1 MMNKKLV
8 FLLLSLLFIAEAQAQ
23 RSLGVELGTVN
34 ALSYTSKLSRHW
46 AFSARLGLEL
56 DDPTMLREGLSPTLS
71 IEPMYTLS
79 SRPESRYYQR
89 GAYVGLHLF
98 GRLPQLDPIGV
109 KYSDE
114 YLYTNAYLS
123 LGFAP
128 TFGWVLPLGER
139 SYLRA
144 SLGLG
149 FLWAQYR
156 HTSGEA
162 YWDSS
167 AGRNTLPLLLQAV
180 YSFRF

>member
-1 MMNKKLV
+1 MMNKKLA

-46 AFSARLGLEL
+46 AFSARVGLEL

-89 GAYVGLHLF
+89 GAYFGLHLF

-114 YLYTNAYLS
+114 YLYTNAYLNF
-123 LGFAP
+123 GFAP
-128 TFGWVLPLGER
+128 HLWLGASPGRAILSAGLTRPGLPLGTVQAHER
-139 SYLRA
+139 RGL
-144 SLGLG
+144 LG
-149 FLWAQYR
+149 
-156 HTSGEA
+156 
-162 YWDSS
+162 
-167 AGRNTLPLLLQAV
+167 
-180 YSFRF
+180 